1 MSSQNAVNK
10 AAESIRTLALYNP
23 KLAYMLT
30 RGQPLQPR
38 IYNVTFQWDSA
49 AVNQPIRGTQLNEP
63 MYQMFWVKYMTY
75 SIQRPT
81 ANVGAFFQRQQD
93 EYTKRNPYVDITFR
107 ITGRG
112 DKNTITDVM
121 TPIEH
126 LASPAGSPNKIELDW
141 VLSRD
146 ANFRVDAVNTRAFND
161 EVPYI
166 VRLSL
171 VGLELSGCELPGC
184 SYDEVVC
191 ALRNEEL
198 YPQIASDVTKVR

>member
-1 MSSQNAVNK
+1 MSSQNAVNQS
-10 AAESIRTLALYNP
+10 AESIRTLALHNP
-23 KLAYMLT
+23 KLAFMLT

-49 AVNQPIRGTQLNEP
+49 AVNQTIRGTQLNEP
-63 MYQMFWVKYMTY
+63 MYQMFWVKYMVY

-93 EYTKRNPYVDITFR
+93 EYTKKNPYVDITFR
-107 ITGRG
+107 VTGRG

-126 LASPAGSPNKIELDW
+126 LASPAGVTDKISLDW

-146 ANFRVDAVNTRAFND
+146 GNFRIDAVNTRAFTD

-184 SYDEVVC
+184 AFDEVIC
-191 ALRNEEL
+191 ALRNEDL
-198 YPQIASDVTKVR
+198 YPQPALNPAKVR